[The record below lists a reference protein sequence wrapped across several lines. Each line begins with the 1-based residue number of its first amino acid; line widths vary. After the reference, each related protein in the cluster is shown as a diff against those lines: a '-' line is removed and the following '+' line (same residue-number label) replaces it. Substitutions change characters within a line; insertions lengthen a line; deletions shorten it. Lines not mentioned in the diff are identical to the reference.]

1 MEIQK
6 LIVKDVRCFAG
17 LQEVD
22 IRRMTFL
29 VGENSSGKSTAL
41 GCIKVISDILSK
53 GSFQADFNA
62 EPHQMGAFTDIARRG
77 RPKTEEFQIG
87 LTINFSNRKS
97 VRFILTFN
105 ESKKGSEP
113 AIRKFEIVQDEFSY
127 EFIGRCQTNED
138 ESLDKRFAINVKN
151 IIEEEGVKRFVVE
164 IPKTTFNHFGP
175 LRIFQHLSFKELF
188 FSSASSSANNQ
199 QFLEHL
205 DRNFSL
211 GEGLVAEFFLDAEI
225 LSFAPIR
232 SSPQRTY
239 NALKE
244 EMSPDGIEIPNLL
257 MNLSRT
263 DSKNWHATKERILEF
278 GKVSGLFTNMNVGY
292 LGNSAGDP
300 FQLQIKVRGL
310 NVNLIDVG
318 YGVNQILPMLVR
330 IIHSKRRTAFLMQQP
345 EVHLH
350 PKAQAELVSLLCQLA
365 IHEDKTFVIETH
377 SDYMIDRM
385 RIEIMNG
392 NFNPEDVSLVYLEPK
407 GSSSQVQV
415 HNIAFDDQANMIG
428 VPPGYRNFFM
438 AETHR
443 LLGMER
449 A

>member
-29 VGENSSGKSTAL
+29 VGENSSGKSTAI

-53 GSFQADFNA
+53 GSFLVDFNA
-62 EPHQMGAFTDIARRG
+62 EPHQMGAFADIARRG

-87 LTINFSNRKS
+87 LTINFSNRES

-105 ESKKGSEP
+105 ESEKGSEP

-138 ESLDKRFAINVKN
+138 ESLDFVLDVES
-151 IIEEEGVKRFVVE
+151 IIEEEGIKRFVVG
-164 IPKTTFNHFGP
+164 IPKKFFNEFGP
-175 LRIFQHLSFKELF
+175 LRTFHLWLYDQFILNLEST
-188 FSSASSSANNQ
+188 SSNNQ
-199 QFLEHL
+199 QFFEHL

-211 GEGLVAEFFLDAEI
+211 VEGLVAEFFLDVEI
-225 LSFAPIR
+225 SSFAPIR

-244 EMSPDGIEIPNLL
+244 EMSPDGNEIPNLL
-257 MNLSRT
+257 MNLART

-278 GKVSGLFTNMNVGY
+278 GKFSGLFTNLNVGY
-292 LGNSAGDP
+292 LGKSAGDSV
-300 FQLQIKVRGL
+300 QLEIEVRGS
-310 NVNLIDVG
+310 NANLIDVG
-318 YGVNQILPMLVR
+318 YGVSQILPTLVR

-365 IHEDKTFVIETH
+365 IHEDKTFVVETH

-407 GSSSQVQV
+407 GGSSQVQV

-428 VPPGYRNFFM
+428 VPPGYRKFFM
-438 AETHR
+438 TETHR
-443 LLGMER
+443 LLGMEQD
-449 A
+449 

>member
-1 MEIQK
+1 MEIRR
-6 LIVKDVRCFAG
+6 LIVKNVRCFAG

-22 IRRMTFL
+22 VRRMTFL

-41 GCIKVISDILSK
+41 GCIKIISDILSK
-53 GSFQADFNA
+53 GSFLSDFNA
-62 EPHQMGAFTDIARRG
+62 EPHLMGAYSDIARRG
-77 RPKTEEFQIG
+77 RHKTKEFQIG
-87 LTINFSNRKS
+87 LAINSSNRNS
-97 VRFILTFN
+97 VGFILTFN
-105 ESKKGSEP
+105 EREKDSEP
-113 AIRKFEIVQDEFSY
+113 AIRKLEIVQDEFSY
-127 EFIGRCQTNED
+127 EFIERCQTNGY
-138 ESLDKRFAINVKN
+138 ESLDRDHVINVES
-151 IIEEEGVKRFVVE
+151 IIEEEGVKRFVVG
-164 IPKTTFNHFGP
+164 IPKIFFSNFGP
-175 LRIFQHLSFKELF
+175 LRVFQLLHDDELF

-205 DRNFSL
+205 DRNFRS
-211 GEGLVAEFFLDAEI
+211 GEGRFRRNFLDAEI

-232 SSPQRTY
+232 SFPQRTY

-244 EMSPDGIEIPNLL
+244 QVSPDGNEIPNLL

-263 DSKNWHATKERILEF
+263 NSKNWHAIKDRILEF
-278 GKVSGLFTNMNVGY
+278 GKVSGLFSDINVRH
-292 LGNSAGDP
+292 LGKSAGDP
-300 FQLQIKVRGL
+300 FQLEIKVRGR

-318 YGVNQILPMLVR
+318 CGVNQILPMLVR

-365 IHEDKTFVIETH
+365 IHEYKTFVVETH

-407 GSSSQVQV
+407 GGSSQVQV

-428 VPPGYRNFFM
+428 VPPGYRIFFM
-438 AETHR
+438 TETHR
-443 LLGMER
+443 LLGMEP